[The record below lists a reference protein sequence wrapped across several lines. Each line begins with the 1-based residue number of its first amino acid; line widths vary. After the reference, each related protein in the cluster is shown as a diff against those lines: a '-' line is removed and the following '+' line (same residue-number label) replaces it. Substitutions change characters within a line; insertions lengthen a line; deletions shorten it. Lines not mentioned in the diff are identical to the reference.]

1 MMTAERERNILEV
14 VREFANIGAGNAA
27 TALASIL
34 ETELMNEVPSCEIL
48 PLTDVPDWLGGGDRI
63 VAGVYTHL
71 CGELKSGLLLVFP
84 EESANSLLARM
95 TKEKEVDLSSLD
107 ALQLSALRE
116 AGNICLCWYLM
127 AVSKM
132 IDLDIIPAPPD
143 ATVDFLGAVMDMP
156 LASLG
161 IRADKVLVV
170 RTVFNAVDAKFEGYF
185 LMLPEQ
191 NTLNLMMD
199 RIKAKC

>member
-1 MMTAERERNILEV
+1 MTVDRERNVLEV

-34 ETELMNEVPSCEIL
+34 ETEMMNEVPACEIL
-48 PLTDVPDWLGGGDRI
+48 PLTEVPGWLGGENEV

-84 EESANSLLARM
+84 GESAKELLNRM
-95 TKEKEVDLSSLD
+95 TKEKVDLASLD
-107 ALQLSALRE
+107 EFQLSALRE

-132 IDLDIIPAPPD
+132 IDMDMIPAAPD
-143 ATVDFLGAVMDMP
+143 ATVDLLGAVMDMP

-161 IRADKVLVV
+161 IKAETVLAI
-170 RTVFNAVDAKFEGYF
+170 RTVFNALDTKFEGFF

-191 NTLNLMMD
+191 NTLDLMMD

>member
-1 MMTAERERNILEV
+1 MLTVDKERNVLEV

-34 ETELMNEVPSCEIL
+34 ETEMMNEVPSCEIL
-48 PLTDVPDWLGGGDRI
+48 PLTEVPGWLGGGDKV

-84 EESANSLLARM
+84 EESASDLLKRM
-95 TKEKEVDLSSLD
+95 TKEEVDLASLD
-107 ALQLSALRE
+107 ELQLSALRE

-132 IDLDIIPAPPD
+132 IDMDMIPAAPD
-143 ATVDFLGAVMDMP
+143 ATVDLLGAVMDMP

-161 IRADKVLVV
+161 IKADTVLAV
-170 RTVFNAVDAKFEGYF
+170 RTVFNALDAKFEGFF

-191 NTLNLMMD
+191 TTLNLMME

>member
-1 MMTAERERNILEV
+1 MTAERERNILEV

-48 PLTDVPDWLGGGDRI
+48 PLTDVPEWLGGGDRI

-84 EESANSLLARM
+84 QESASALLTRM
-95 TKEKEVDLSSLD
+95 TKGEVDLSSLD

-127 AVSKM
+127 AVSRM

-143 ATVDFLGAVMDMP
+143 ATVDLLGAVMDMP

-161 IRADKVLVV
+161 IRADTVLAV

>member
-1 MMTAERERNILEV
+1 MTVDRERNVLEV

-34 ETELMNEVPSCEIL
+34 ETEMMNEVPSCEIL
-48 PLTDVPDWLGGGDRI
+48 PLTDVSDWLGGGDKV

-84 EESANSLLARM
+84 GESAKELLNRM
-95 TKEKEVDLSSLD
+95 TKEKVDLASLD
-107 ALQLSALRE
+107 ELQLSALRE

-132 IDLDIIPAPPD
+132 IDMDMIPAAPD
-143 ATVDFLGAVMDMP
+143 ATVDLLGAVMDMP

-161 IRADKVLVV
+161 IKADKVLAV
-170 RTVFNAVDAKFEGYF
+170 RTVFNALDAKFEGFF

>member
-1 MMTAERERNILEV
+1 MLTVDKERNVLEV

-34 ETELMNEVPSCEIL
+34 ETEMMNEVPSCEIL
-48 PLTDVPDWLGGGDRI
+48 PLTEVPVWLGGGDKV

-84 EESANSLLARM
+84 EESASDLLKRM
-95 TKEKEVDLSSLD
+95 TKEEVDLASLD
-107 ALQLSALRE
+107 ELQLSALRE

-132 IDLDIIPAPPD
+132 IDMDMIPAAPD
-143 ATVDFLGAVMDMP
+143 ATVDLLGAVMDMP

-161 IRADKVLVV
+161 IKADTVLAV
-170 RTVFNAVDAKFEGYF
+170 RTVFNALDAKFEGFF

-191 NTLNLMMD
+191 TTLNLMME

>member
-1 MMTAERERNILEV
+1 MTVDRERNVLEV

-34 ETELMNEVPSCEIL
+34 ETEMMNEVPSCEIL
-48 PLTDVPDWLGGGDRI
+48 PLTEVPGWLGGGDKV

-84 EESANSLLARM
+84 EESAKELLNRM
-95 TKEKEVDLSSLD
+95 TKEEADLASLD
-107 ALQLSALRE
+107 ELQLSALRE

-132 IDLDIIPAPPD
+132 IDMDMIPAAPD
-143 ATVDFLGAVMDMP
+143 ATVDLLGAVMDMP

-161 IRADKVLVV
+161 IKADTVLAV
-170 RTVFNAVDAKFEGYF
+170 RTVFNALDTKFEGFF

-191 NTLNLMMD
+191 NTLNLMME